1 MKWKDGM
8 SPTWPDAVGE
18 RGIVGGCFVL
28 QSVDYV
34 PGEMFLHQ
42 RLAALVFAHMFEHLL
57 QGLRPPVRAHT
68 RHVHK
73 YRAKRSYVW
82 HHVTGTPDNIQT
94 NAFTND
100 AHTMCLRSESTRTL
114 G

>member
-1 MKWKDGM
+1 MKWTDRM
-8 SPTWPDAVGE
+8 SPTWPDTVGE

-42 RLAALVFAHMFEHLL
+42 RLATLVFAHMLEHLL
-57 QGLRPPVRAHT
+57 QGLRPPVRAYT
-68 RHVHK
+68 RHVHE
-73 YRAKRSYVW
+73 YRAQRSYVL
-82 HHVTGTPDNIQT
+82 HHVTVTPDNIQT
-94 NAFTND
+94 NAFTYD
-100 AHTMCLRSESTRTL
+100 VHKMCVLSESTRTH